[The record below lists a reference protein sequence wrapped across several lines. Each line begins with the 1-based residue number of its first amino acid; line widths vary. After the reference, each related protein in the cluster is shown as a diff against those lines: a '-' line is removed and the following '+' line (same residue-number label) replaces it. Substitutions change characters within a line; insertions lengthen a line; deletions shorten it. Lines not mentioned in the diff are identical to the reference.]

1 LKLESKKD
9 FLKIQNNTMKKEP
22 MEKGKGEKKVDKK
35 IK

>member
-1 LKLESKKD
+1 LKAINYS
-9 FLKIQNNTMKKEP
+9 FKIQNNTMKKKP